1 MIVAILENHQN
12 KDGSINVPM
21 ALRPFLGVETL
32 VPSL

>member
-12 KDGSINVPM
+12 KDGTVNVPM
-21 ALRPFLGVETL
+21 ALRPFLGIDRL